1 MSEVRAKLDAALKI
15 AMKSGDEMAKRTL
28 RLAVSSIKNAEIE
41 KREELDDAAVI
52 AILQKEVKMR
62 RESIEGAK
70 SANRPDL
77 IEQNEGEIKILET
90 LLPGQLAEEELK
102 KIIAAAIA
110 ELGASGPA
118 AMGQVMKEVLPKV
131 QGQAANNDI
140 SRLVKELLSS

>member
-118 AMGQVMKEVLPKV
+118 AMGQVMKVVLPKV

>member
-1 MSEVRAKLDAALKI
+1 MPEVKEKLEAALKI
-15 AMKSGDEMAKRTL
+15 AMRSGDEMGKRTL

-41 KREELDDAAVI
+41 KREPLDDAAVI

-77 IEQNEGEIKILET
+77 IAQNEDEIKILET
-90 LLPGQLAEEELK
+90 LLPGQLSEEELK
-102 KIIAAAIA
+102 KIILAAIQ

-118 AMGQVMKEVLPKV
+118 AMGQVMKAVLPKV

>member
-1 MSEVRAKLDAALKI
+1 MSEVKEKLEAALKI
-15 AMKSGDEMAKRTL
+15 AMRSGDEMGKRTL

-41 KREELDDAAVI
+41 KREPLDDAAVI

-77 IEQNEGEIKILET
+77 IAQNEDEIKILET
-90 LLPGQLAEEELK
+90 LLPGQLSEEELK
-102 KIIAAAIA
+102 KIILAAIQ
-110 ELGASGPA
+110 ELGVSGPA
-118 AMGQVMKEVLPKV
+118 AMGQVMKAVLPKV

>member
-1 MSEVRAKLDAALKI
+1 MSEVRAKLDAALII

>member
-1 MSEVRAKLDAALKI
+1 MSEVKAKLEAALKV
-15 AMKSGDEMAKRTL
+15 AMKSGDEMGKRTL

-41 KREELDDAAVI
+41 KREPLDDAAVI

-77 IEQNEGEIKILET
+77 IAQNEDEIKILET
-90 LLPGQLAEEELK
+90 LLPGQLSEEELK
-102 KIIAAAIA
+102 KIILAAIQ

-118 AMGQVMKEVLPKV
+118 AMGQVMKAVLPKV